1 MKGKTSV
8 SSPCTATTTGPPL
21 PIGSFQ
27 SSFGFF
33 HPISQLYFPCTQA
46 FCSLQGSP
54 STVFGVV
61 PLAFA
66 HVIPSSRNASSR
78 HYLLSLP
85 PSSASRLWG
94 HLFYEAS
101 FLSRIKS
108 NLLLPREN
116 SVESRCSIVLA
127 PCSRGESFRD
137 HTRALNTL
145 HSWTAVIPT

>member
-8 SSPCTATTTGPPL
+8 SSPCIAPSVAPPL
-21 PIGSFQ
+21 PIDSFQ
-27 SSFGFF
+27 SSFGFIY
-33 HPISQLYFPCTQA
+33 PISQLYFPCTQV

-54 STVFGVV
+54 SMVFAVV

-66 HVIPSSRNASSR
+66 HVIPSSQNASSL

-85 PSSASRLWG
+85 PSFASRLWG

-108 NLLLPREN
+108 NLLLLGEN

-145 HSWTAVIPT
+145 HAWAAVIPT